1 MLTFSPLYLYSPGSW
16 NQKEISGF
24 KVAQVAQAPT
34 PPAVEKLK
42 QVSRDCLED
51 IKQQIADEENVTQSD
66 RKVTVKLPAT
76 EFLSK
81 QVEGRSLDEV

>member
-1 MLTFSPLYLYSPGSW
+1 M
-16 NQKEISGF
+16 SGF

-42 QVSRDCLED
+42 QVSMDCIED
-51 IKQQIADEENVTQSD
+51 IKQQIADEENVKQSD